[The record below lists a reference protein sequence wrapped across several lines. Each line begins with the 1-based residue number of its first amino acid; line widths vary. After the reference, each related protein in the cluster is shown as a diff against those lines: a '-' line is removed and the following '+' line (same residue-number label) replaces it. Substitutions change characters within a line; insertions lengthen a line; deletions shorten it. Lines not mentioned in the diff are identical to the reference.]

1 MSCFKEDCKGEIF
14 YRCSCIKEGLFIC
27 VNHLNLH
34 MHDDTTKNHNIVS
47 LYTKI
52 SSHKKKIVL
61 EGLLSIFDQSKA
73 LEKNIINKSSHIIIS
88 LNGVVSKFLKT
99 MKNFQDNI
107 LSETR
112 NLLKSSKVSNS
123 DISYFSKL
131 IQDSEANI
139 ENEVSLWNIQT
150 ILTLNPNLISNDFL
164 NDYSK
169 SDLPLINESKLI
181 NTAFNVIV
189 DFKTGF
195 ENYIPSSFDYI
206 ISYKD
211 QGNSVK
217 CINLQTQEIIIKNIS
232 FGSKIRFPMSYN
244 LPGGLLFVGGG
255 ELIYPEYSKKYYIID
270 PETCE
275 ILDQSSDIERD
286 YDTGCVLYNS
296 EIYAFG
302 GSIRKKAFTK
312 SSKYNVKSKQWKSLQ
327 DIPSP
332 SAISS
337 PAIWK
342 KNILITGYELNCIL
356 SYSTVD
362 DFYEKTS
369 YLIESKTLK
378 CLLQNK
384 ERIFLLTELN
394 IYELHQATQIIHFVN
409 KFACRCGI
417 KKSLAYKNFIYF
429 FDNVNVFRI
438 DINSMA
444 VQLIVNQNYTKSINV
459 KEN

>member
-1 MSCFKEDCKGEIF
+1 M
-14 YRCSCIKEGLFIC
+14 
-27 VNHLNLH
+27 
-34 MHDDTTKNHNIVS
+34 
-47 LYTKI
+47 
-52 SSHKKKIVL
+52 
-61 EGLLSIFDQSKA
+61 
-73 LEKNIINKSSHIIIS
+73 
-88 LNGVVSKFLKT
+88 
-99 MKNFQDNI
+99 
-107 LSETR
+107 
-112 NLLKSSKVSNS
+112 
-123 DISYFSKL
+123 
-131 IQDSEANI
+131 
-139 ENEVSLWNIQT
+139 
-150 ILTLNPNLISNDFL
+150 
-164 NDYSK
+164 
-169 SDLPLINESKLI
+169 
-181 NTAFNVIV
+181 
-189 DFKTGF
+189 
-195 ENYIPSSFDYI
+195 
-206 ISYKD
+206 
-211 QGNSVK
+211 
-217 CINLQTQEIIIKNIS
+217 
-232 FGSKIRFPMSYN
+232 
-244 LPGGLLFVGGG
+244 
-255 ELIYPEYSKKYYIID
+255 
-270 PETCE
+270 
-275 ILDQSSDIERD
+275 
-286 YDTGCVLYNS
+286 LYNS